1 MWVLQVLQERANA
14 GSVQWVTHERHFFG
28 YKKKKKLDLKHA
40 LWKMC
45 EPFCVE
51 TGIFAIQI
59 SKPHKKL
66 KDVFFLY

>member
-1 MWVLQVLQERANA
+1 MQAASN
-14 GSVQWVTHERHFFG
+14 GSHMNDTFLVI
-28 YKKKKKLDLKHA
+28 KKKKKLDLKHA

-66 KDVFFLY
+66 KDVGFFVLANYYVQ